1 MGTKGTKSS
10 NIYQVLKGAG
20 AWQSKDSQGPMI
32 KGVGIKSPLNMKK
45 ASPAKNTIDEQGR
58 ANPITKE
65 QHDADVAKNALPG
78 FEKRTSSSGGG
89 DKNKSKKTS
98 YSEAYKKRDMKT
110 YGKLSEAEY
119 TAEAKRQNKS
129 YKETGKWDAP
139 KKPMETKGTGTSDKE
154 VTTNNNKSTT
164 TTGEDKKVTKTDTA
178 KKNLETAKESVKD
191 ARTEVKDTNKAKR
204 IQKRADKKAKKAKRI
219 KEEGGTRVGNALRG
233 IFKKKDKK
241 KDDSAAKMKKS
252 PMKMAKKSPAKKAL
266 VGKQGN
272 LPDHLVA
279 KIKAAPGKMK
289 KSAAKMKKYK

>member
-45 ASPAKNTIDEQGR
+45 ASPAKAALMPFTGP
-58 ANPITKE
+58 ASKKKE
-65 QHDADVAKNALPG
+65 TP
-78 FEKRTSSSGGG
+78 
-89 DKNKSKKTS
+89 KKTS

-110 YGKLSEAEY
+110 YGNLSEAEY

-129 YKETGKWDAP
+129 KKETGKWDAP
-139 KKPMETKGTGTSDKE
+139 KKQMESKE
-154 VTTNNNKSTT
+154 SKTTDPKTT
-164 TTGEDKKVTKTDTA
+164 TTDPKTTTTDPKKENVVKNTRKEVA
-178 KKNLETAKESVKD
+178 ESNKKKRQDRRA
-191 ARTEVKDTNKAKR
+191 ARR
-204 IQKRADKKAKKAKRI
+204 QKRADRI
-219 KEEGGTRVGNALRG
+219 KEKGGTRVGNALRG
-233 IFKKKDKK
+233 VKNVFKKKDKK

-266 VGKQGN
+266 VGKQNN
-272 LPDHLVA
+272 LPEELKA

-289 KSAAKMKKYK
+289 KYK

>member
-45 ASPAKNTIDEQGR
+45 ASPAKAADDSIMKPPTSKK
-58 ANPITKE
+58 KE
-65 QHDADVAKNALPG
+65 TP
-78 FEKRTSSSGGG
+78 
-89 DKNKSKKTS
+89 KKTS

-110 YGKLSEAEY
+110 YGNLSEAEY

-129 YKETGKWDAP
+129 KKETGKWDAP
-139 KKPMETKGTGTSDKE
+139 KKQMESKE
-154 VTTNNNKSTT
+154 NKTT
-164 TTGEDKKVTKTDTA
+164 TTDPKTTTTDPKKENVVKNTRKEVA
-178 KKNLETAKESVKD
+178 ESNKK
-191 ARTEVKDTNKAKR
+191 KR
-204 IQKRADKKAKKAKRI
+204 QDRRAERRQKRADRI
-219 KEEGGTRVGNALRG
+219 KEKGGTRVGNALRG
-233 IFKKKDKK
+233 VKNVFKKKDKK

-266 VGKQGN
+266 VGKQNN
-272 LPDHLVA
+272 LPEELKA

-289 KSAAKMKKYK
+289 KYK